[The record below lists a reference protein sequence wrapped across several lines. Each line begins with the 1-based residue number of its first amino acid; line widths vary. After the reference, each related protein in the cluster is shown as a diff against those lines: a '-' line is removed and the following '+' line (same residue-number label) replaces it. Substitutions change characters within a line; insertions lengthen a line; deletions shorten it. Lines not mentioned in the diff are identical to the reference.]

1 MCYIYWMTS
10 SKKSPLSLVCL
21 ISKSNEF
28 LKLKQEERIKLS
40 SVNKW
45 SWQISESVFVRQHWT
60 RDWFSVEALQFL
72 CEIVYTNLQARA
84 KCDESGQTDRR
95 DIFQICVCPEH
106 VCICWGRGWP
116 QYPLKP
122 KPGILRLSWHH
133 QGKSPGKQ
141 NTTSLH
147 TILTQMPNTHSLQLN
162 KRSFADYWLD
172 VAGKKVGNFTVQV

>member
-1 MCYIYWMTS
+1 MLYLLNDLF
-10 SKKSPLSLVCL
+10 KKSPLSLVCL
-21 ISKSNEF
+21 ISMSNEF

-106 VCICWGRGWP
+106 VCICCC
-116 QYPLKP
+116 
-122 KPGILRLSWHH
+122 
-133 QGKSPGKQ
+133 QGMTPV
-141 NTTSLH
+141 
-147 TILTQMPNTHSLQLN
+147 
-162 KRSFADYWLD
+162 SFEAQTRNSQ
-172 VAGKKVGNFTVQV
+172 A

>member
-1 MCYIYWMTS
+1 MLYLLNDLF
-10 SKKSPLSLVCL
+10 KKSPLSLVCL

-84 KCDESGQTDRR
+84 KCDESGQTDG
-95 DIFQICVCPEH
+95 IFFRSVSALNMS
-106 VCICWGRGWP
+106 VFVAVRG
-116 QYPLKP
+116 
-122 KPGILRLSWHH
+122 
-133 QGKSPGKQ
+133 
-141 NTTSLH
+141 
-147 TILTQMPNTHSLQLN
+147 
-162 KRSFADYWLD
+162 
-172 VAGKKVGNFTVQV
+172 